1 MIQTTKKD
9 LNQVIKIINQ
19 VIKQIEKEKKQ
30 NKAN

>member
-9 LNQVIKIINQ
+9 LNQVIKLINQ